1 MLVARSLMA
10 LRRDWVNSTSVPEPV
25 LTGGGGFVS
34 SLSDLFVVVVVVD
47 GV

>member
-1 MLVARSLMA
+1 MA

-34 SLSDLFVVVVVVD
+34 SLSDLFVVVVVVVVID